1 MLIQPE
7 PIQDFARRD
16 LTEAITVALAREEHI
31 LTAGEAYVAR
41 QFLALKVGAASL
53 YARLRS
59 RKRVVFRLDQLD
71 YAEISDPAG
80 AAAAL
85 VEAGLARDERH
96 IPTRLFLEARTVEE
110 LKALCRDAG
119 LKRSGR
125 RAVLL
130 ERLAG
135 TPRAAVSLQALV
147 LRHRGLFQRLCR
159 LYLCDHSGDLTR
171 LIIAR
176 MGVLRYPAYTPTG
189 GAGLFPNRRALLSY
203 EAALVRRSSLTEDSL
218 LEAVPGALAGV
229 ESRVKAPGYRYRF
242 TARRF
247 DSDLA
252 LAAARALERSKQP
265 DLAAEIY
272 QRLLVAGI
280 REQSHATWRLALC
293 LAALGRP
300 GAGAALCE
308 EAREV
313 APPDEAL
320 ALERTGRRLAKKAGQ
335 GWRPMPPIPSPK
347 IRELK
352 LVGARRGGSRPGYE
366 TPEGPKTI
374 EPAVCA
380 MLASHGRRAL
390 FGESAPWST
399 LFSLLFYDAIFA
411 PVPGML
417 PTALMM
423 QPLDIFS
430 PGFAERRKPWM
441 DPIFEAIEAGG
452 ASALLAEALER
463 HDGTSLPGARLD
475 RLPPEELTLLT
486 AAIDGQTL
494 SGILRCFAE
503 DRRSAGR
510 GLPDLCVLPGPE
522 IRLPDAIPARIPE
535 ELILA
540 ELKGPTD
547 SIRDSQ
553 RIWLARLNAL
563 GVIAEVWKI
572 KRTRPALG

>member
-1 MLIQPE
+1 MLSE
-7 PIQDFARRD
+7 PAPSQDFARQD
-16 LTEAITVALAREEHI
+16 LTEAVTVALTRELHI
-31 LTAGEAYVAR
+31 LTAGEVLVAR
-41 QFLALKVGAASL
+41 CFLSLSAEAASL
-53 YARLRS
+53 YARLLS
-59 RKRVVFRLDQLD
+59 RKRSVFRPDQLD
-71 YAEISDPAG
+71 YAEIAAPTE

-85 VEAGLARDERH
+85 VSAGLARGECH
-96 IPTRLFLEARTVEE
+96 IPTRLLLEARTVEE
-110 LKALCRDAG
+110 LKVLCKNAG

-135 TPRAAVSLQALV
+135 TSRSAASLQALV
-147 LRHRGLFQRLCR
+147 LRHRGLFRRLCR

-171 LIIAR
+171 LVIAR
-176 MGVLRYPAYTPTG
+176 MGVIRYPSYTPTG
-189 GAGLFPNRRALLSY
+189 GAGLFPNRRTLLSY
-203 EAALVRRSSLTEDSL
+203 EAALHRRAKLTKESLI
-218 LEAVPGALAGV
+218 EALPAAIAGV
-229 ESRVKAPGYRYRF
+229 ESRPRAPGHRYRF
-242 TARRF
+242 SARRF
-247 DSDLA
+247 DADLA
-252 LAAARALERSKQP
+252 LTAARALERSKQP
-265 DLAAEIY
+265 ALAAEVY
-272 QRLLVAGI
+272 QRLLAAGI
-280 REQSHATWRLALC
+280 REQDHATRRLALC

-300 GAGAALCE
+300 EEGAALCE
-308 EAREV
+308 DAREV
-313 APPDEAL
+313 AQPDEAL

-352 LVGARRGGSRPGYE
+352 LVGAKLGGSRPGYE
-366 TPEGPKTI
+366 TPRGPRTI

-380 MLASHGRRAL
+380 VLADLGRRAL

-417 PTALMM
+417 PTPLML

-441 DPIFEAIEAGG
+441 DPIFAAVEAGG
-452 ASALLAEALER
+452 AGDLLAEALER
-463 HDGTSLPGARLD
+463 HAGVSLPGVRLD
-475 RLPPEELTLLT
+475 RLPPEELKLLT
-486 AAIDGQTL
+486 AAIDGRTL
-494 SGILRCFAE
+494 SGILRCFAA

-522 IRLPDAIPARIPE
+522 IRLPDAIPSRLPE
-535 ELILA
+535 GLVLA

-553 RIWLARLNAL
+553 RIWLARLSAL

-572 KRTRPALG
+572 KRT